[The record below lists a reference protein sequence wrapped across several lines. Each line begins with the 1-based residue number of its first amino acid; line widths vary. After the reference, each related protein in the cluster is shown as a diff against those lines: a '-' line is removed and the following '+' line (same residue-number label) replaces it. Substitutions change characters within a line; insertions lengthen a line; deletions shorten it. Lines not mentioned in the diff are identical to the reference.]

1 MIRVKIMCYS
11 GRKVYRKEYT
21 MGKFK
26 TLARKAGAFGVFIVA
41 YALVWILA
49 YYAGVGIGK
58 LVNKITGN
66 E

>member
-1 MIRVKIMCYS
+1 
-11 GRKVYRKEYT
+11 